1 MRRAR
6 SVSALDA
13 RPSPHY
19 ARQPTHNE
27 VLMKLYYSPGACS
40 LAPHIALYEAGIPAG
55 IVKVDLR
62 THKLPDGSD
71 YYAVS
76 PNGYVPVLVL
86 DDGTHMTEVAVLL
99 QYIAD
104 RKPGTLAPAFGTM
117 ARYKLMEWLNFIA
130 TEVHKGWSPL
140 WHQPSDDAKKAIVD
154 KLHKRYAFI
163 DAQLAKT
170 PFLTGDDF
178 TIADAYL
185 YTVTNW
191 GHFLKVD
198 LSAHPHVVAW
208 MQKIAERPAVKAAI
222 AAERGAK

>member
-1 MRRAR
+1 
-6 SVSALDA
+6 
-13 RPSPHY
+13 
-19 ARQPTHNE
+19 
-27 VLMKLYYSPGACS
+27 MKLYYSPGACS
-40 LAPHIALYEAGIPAG
+40 LAPHIALHEAGIAAEA
-55 IVKVDLR
+55 IKVDLR

-86 DDGTHMTEVAVLL
+86 DDGTTMTEVAVLL

-117 ARYKLMEWLNFIA
+117 ERYKQMEWLNFIA

-140 WHQPSDDAKKAIVD
+140 WHNPSDEQKKAVVD

-163 DAQLAKT
+163 DAQLART
-170 PFLTGDDF
+170 PFLAGASF
-178 TIADAYL
+178 TVADAYL
-185 YTVTNW
+185 FTVTGW
-191 GHFLKVD
+191 AKFLKVD
-198 LSAHPHVVAW
+198 LSAFPHLAAW
-208 MQKIAERPAVKAAI
+208 MAKIAERPAVKAAI